1 MEKHADTKKEISC
14 IIANLFQSLE
24 LPCTECKEDLKAIVI
39 KGETYEGYKA
49 TMFIEDE
56 GVFYLIGD
64 EGIEEELAE
73 IRRGRC
79 II

>member
-24 LPCTECKEDLKAIVI
+24 LPCNECNETLEAIVI
-39 KGETYEGYKA
+39 KGETYKGYKA
-49 TMFIEDE
+49 TMYIEHE

-73 IRRGRC
+73 IRGSRC
-79 II
+79 RL